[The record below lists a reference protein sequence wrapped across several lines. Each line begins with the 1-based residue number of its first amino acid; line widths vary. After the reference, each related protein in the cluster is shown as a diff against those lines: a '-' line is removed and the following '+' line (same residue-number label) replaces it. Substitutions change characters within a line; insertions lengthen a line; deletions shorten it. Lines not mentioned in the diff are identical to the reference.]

1 MKNQRFFKHFILK
14 SIEKMK
20 LKIKDNEKPKVFQAF
35 DFEIY
40 SKKMKLKIKDM
51 DIATGGPLIVVL
63 NKKDAMKFDIYH
75 LDRIKI
81 KKGKKIETV
90 VVDIAQSGKAVPE
103 GSIGAYEEVI
113 SSLRLKNGDIV
124 SITLARKPIS
134 IEFIRKKLDDKKLS
148 KKEIDQ
154 IVWDIVHN
162 KLSEVELTYF
172 VAACY
177 TNLMSINET
186 MMLTKAISKHGDTL
200 KLDRYPVV
208 DKHSIGGIPGNRTTM
223 VLVPIVAAAGLTIP
237 KTSSRS
243 ITSPAGTADTMEV
256 LAKVSFSIKKMKQI
270 VMKTNGCIVWGGSLN
285 LAPADDK
292 IINVERTLEIDAESQ
307 LLASI
312 MAKKHSVSS
321 THILID
327 IPTSKESKIKSKEE
341 AFRLKKLFEVIGKK
355 LRKHIKVIITDGRE
369 PIGNGIGPALEARD
383 VLWLLKRDKRRP
395 FDLEKKCVLMAAEIF
410 KMAGIKDC
418 RNKTMELL
426 NSGKAYK
433 KMKEI
438 IKAQDGNVFNPNQIK
453 IGRFKYD
460 IRAGK
465 KGIVKNINNRIIS
478 RIARIAGAP
487 INKGAGIYLYKRLG
501 NDVKKGEK
509 LYTVYAESRQKLKFA
524 KDFLKDN
531 KAYKIK

>member
-1 MKNQRFFKHFILK
+1 
-14 SIEKMK
+14 
-20 LKIKDNEKPKVFQAF
+20 
-35 DFEIY
+35 
-40 SKKMKLKIKDM
+40 MKLKIKDM
-51 DIATGGPLIVVL
+51 DIATGGPLVAVL
-63 NKKDAMKFDIYH
+63 NQKDARRFDIH
-75 LDRIKI
+75 RLDRIKI

-90 VVDIAQSGKAVPE
+90 VVNIAESSKAVPE
-103 GSIGAYEEVI
+103 GRIGAYEEVI
-113 SSLRLKNGDIV
+113 DSLNLKNKDKV
-124 SITLARKPIS
+124 SIMLARKPLS
-134 IEFIRKKLDDKKLS
+134 IEYIRKKLDGKKLS
-148 KKEIDQ
+148 KKEIYQ

-162 KLSEVELTYF
+162 KLSEVELAYF

-177 TNLMSINET
+177 TNLMSLDET
-186 MMLTKAISKHGDTL
+186 IMLTKAMVYHGDTL
-200 KLDRYPVV
+200 KLDKYPII

-256 LAKVSFSIKKMKQI
+256 LAKVSFPMKKMKQI
-270 VMKTNGCIVWGGSLN
+270 VMKINGCIVWGGSLN

-327 IPTSKESKIKSKEE
+327 IPISSESKIKNREE
-341 AFRLKKLFEVIGKK
+341 ALRLKKLFEAIGKK
-355 LRKHIKVIITDGRE
+355 LRKHVKVMITDGSE

-395 FDLEKKCVLMAAEIF
+395 LDLEKKSVLMAEEIF
-410 KMAGIKDC
+410 KMVGIKDC
-418 RNKTMELL
+418 RNKVQALL
-426 NSGKAYK
+426 NSGKAYE
-433 KMKEI
+433 KMEEI
-438 IKAQDGNVFNPNQIK
+438 IKAQGGSVFDPDDIK

-460 IRAGK
+460 VQACK
-465 KGIVKNINNRIIS
+465 KGTIRIIDNRIIS

-487 INKGAGIYLYKRLG
+487 INKGSGIYLYKHTG
-501 NDVKKGEK
+501 NKVKKGEK
-509 LYTVYAESRQKLKFA
+509 LYTVYAESKQKLKFA
-524 KDFLKDN
+524 KDFLKGAN
-531 KAYKIK
+531 GFVVR